1 MNEQNSV
8 LNIIGKVS
16 GLLSKYIAVVILITS
31 AIAFTHP
38 QKFMWIPQYTALFLG
53 TAMFGMGLTIKRED
67 FQIVF
72 SRPKEV
78 ISGCILQYTI
88 MPLAA
93 YLLAVVMNLD
103 TDIALGVILVGCC
116 PGGTASNVIAYIA
129 KGDVPLSVGMTITS
143 TLIAPLVTPVLVYLL
158 AGEES
163 ARSDAWDEVSFMAM
177 VLSVVK
183 IVLLPVLAGIILNSL
198 FHETIVKLGGILPL
212 VSVVAIVTIIDGI
225 VAVNA
230 AKLMSCGLIVMLA
243 VVLHN
248 GIGMALGLG
257 MARLMKVSYAKETSI
272 AIEVAMQN
280 SGLALALATANFAAN
295 PLATLPG
302 AIFSVWH
309 NVSGSIFASCRIKEV
324 EEKQK
329 LELKEHAIAK

>member
-16 GLLSKYIAVVILITS
+16 GFLSKYIAVVILITS
-31 AIAFTHP
+31 AVAFTHT

-88 MPLAA
+88 I
-93 YLLAVVMNLD
+93 LAVVMNLD

-143 TLIAPLVTPVLVYLL
+143 TLIAPLVTPVLVYML
-158 AGEES
+158 AGS
-163 ARSDAWDEVSFMAM
+163 WVEVSFMAI
-177 VLSVVK
+177 LSVVK

-280 SGLALALATANFAAN
+280 SGLALALAPANFAAN

>member
-1 MNEQNSV
+1 MNEQNTV

-16 GLLSKYIAVVILITS
+16 GLLSKYIAVVILVTS
-31 AIAFTHP
+31 AVAFTHP
-38 QKFMWIPQYTALFLG
+38 QEFMWIPQYTALFLG

-143 TLIAPLVTPVLVYLL
+143 TLIAPLVTPVLVYML
-158 AGEES
+158 AGS
-163 ARSDAWDEVSFMAM
+163 WVEVSFMAM

-257 MARLMKVSYAKETSI
+257 MAQTPLQAFLWVI
-272 AIEVAMQN
+272 
-280 SGLALALATANFAAN
+280 TA
-295 PLATLPG
+295 
-302 AIFSVWH
+302 
-309 NVSGSIFASCRIKEV
+309 
-324 EEKQK
+324 
-329 LELKEHAIAK
+329 